1 MRYNEVITTIVPSA
15 KQGAEAL
22 VYTTVL
28 RVLYCI
34 LFKTNY
40 LSVDNYS
47 LLLVQ
52 IIITFKY
59 ENLQR

>member
-1 MRYNEVITTIVPSA
+1 MVNATIVPSVIRA
-15 KQGAEAL
+15 AEVL

-28 RVLYCI
+28 GHLYCI
-34 LFKTNY
+34 MLKTKY
-40 LSVDNYS
+40 LTVDNSS
-47 LLLVQ
+47 LLLFQ